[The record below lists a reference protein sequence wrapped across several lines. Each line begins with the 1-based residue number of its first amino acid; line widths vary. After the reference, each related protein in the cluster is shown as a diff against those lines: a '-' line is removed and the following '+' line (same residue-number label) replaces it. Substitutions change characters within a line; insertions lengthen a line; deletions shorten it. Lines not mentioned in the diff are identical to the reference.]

1 MSDEI
6 LDNSGR
12 TKLGIKICGDNTVN
26 YWTRNERG
34 ISHIMVE
41 EGLSTNLA
49 FIEERIVDRVI
60 IVRSPVTS

>member
-6 LDNSGR
+6 LENSGR

-49 FIEERIVDRVI
+49 FIEERMTNKAI
-60 IVRSPVTS
+60 II